1 MAKIYTNKKHMLKS
15 ARVLE
20 SQYSIEQRYEK
31 LIGLKLEQYK
41 DKTMGELWVALDVI
55 KKQMKEDLQRNGHR
69 V

>member
-1 MAKIYTNKKHMLKS
+1 MANKVIYKKKIKS
-15 ARVLE
+15 VRLVE

-41 DKTMGELWVALDVI
+41 DKTMGELWVVLDVL
-55 KKQMKEDLQRNGHR
+55 KRQMKEDLKRNGHR